1 MVTSRVSASIELM
14 SHPSEN
20 AVSISSVW
28 TRRGPQSPARR
39 SLKYSRWDGRPDESP
54 LAGCRRSGAIAVVE
68 DVEEASVEH
77 GLECDA
83 EAGSSSALA
92 TRKNGQ
98 ATLLRFSNCD
108 GDRGRRGVDPGR
120 LQAESRGHERV
131 LAGAAP
137 EVEDAATQRS
147 GGGQPLEGLLR
158 SADVPRRR

>member
-1 MVTSRVSASIELM
+1 M
-14 SHPSEN
+14 
-20 AVSISSVW
+20 
-28 TRRGPQSPARR
+28 
-39 SLKYSRWDGRPDESP
+39 
-54 LAGCRRSGAIAVVE
+54 
-68 DVEEASVEH
+68 EEAAVEH

-83 EAGSSSALA
+83 EGWQLE
-92 TRKNGQ
+92 RVGHQKGNGQ

-120 LQAESRGHERV
+120 LQAEFRGHERV

-137 EVEDAATQRS
+137 DVEDAATQRS